1 LAVEKRLT
9 STLLEP
15 SSVEKIMEIDTHL
28 GCAMSGLVADARTM
42 IEHAR
47 VETQVCFY
55 KINSKV
61 PQIYLQRTNE
71 S

>member
-47 VETQVCFY
+47 VETQVCFQ
-55 KINSKV
+55 NLTLSTTDSLTMN
-61 PQIYLQRTNE
+61 Q
-71 S
+71 